1 MTNIE
6 AKELI
11 LHDRSVSIKLDA
23 NSKIKKGIIV
33 TGEYAEFH
41 GDGFKKTDVTI
52 SPKKAG
58 AIIDFKGTEISK
70 VTIEGKNVAELRGVE
85 NIKKIKYKK
94 GADPDKIVITD
105 SNGKPIGSVIT
116 PEKKEDYGNVKT
128 GKLTIHDKSIAVTLG
143 AKADVKNGVVFTG
156 EYAEFY
162 GDGFKNNTLTINPK
176 KAGAIID
183 FKGTEMLKVTIE
195 GKNVAELRG
204 TENVQE
210 FDYKKGADPDKIKF
224 PSTPENQAPVVTKS
238 FANQHVIEGETIE
251 LTLSDYFSDP
261 DGDVLTFSST
271 KGTVNQET
279 TKLTLQLE
287 VGSHIVAVTAT
298 DGTASITETFGV
310 TVEEAEVEV
319 PGDDY
324 YSDAIGKKGDV
335 LKAALHEIID
345 DHHELSYSEVW
356 DALKITDEDPTNSD
370 NVILLYSGDSRSK
383 NRNGGMVGDWNREHT
398 WAKSHGNFG
407 TSKGPG
413 TDIHHLRPSDVQV
426 NSSRGNLDFDY
437 GGTAN
442 VKNCA
447 ECKRDSDSWEPP
459 NDVKGDVARMLF
471 YMAVRYEEGDKVDLE
486 LNDRVNNG
494 SNPYHGKLSVLLEWH
509 EQDPVSEWELNRN
522 EKIEEIQGNR
532 NPFIDNPEWA
542 NDIWGEGA

>member
-1 MTNIE
+1 
-6 AKELI
+6 
-11 LHDRSVSIKLDA
+11 
-23 NSKIKKGIIV
+23 
-33 TGEYAEFH
+33 
-41 GDGFKKTDVTI
+41 
-52 SPKKAG
+52 
-58 AIIDFKGTEISK
+58 
-70 VTIEGKNVAELRGVE
+70 
-85 NIKKIKYKK
+85 
-94 GADPDKIVITD
+94 
-105 SNGKPIGSVIT
+105 
-116 PEKKEDYGNVKT
+116 
-128 GKLTIHDKSIAVTLG
+128 
-143 AKADVKNGVVFTG
+143 
-156 EYAEFY
+156 
-162 GDGFKNNTLTINPK
+162 
-176 KAGAIID
+176 
-183 FKGTEMLKVTIE
+183 MLKVTIE

-471 YMAVRYEEGDKVDLE
+471 YMAVRYEAGDKVDLE

-494 SNPYHGKLSVLLEWH
+494 SIPYHGKLSVLLEWH

-532 NPFIDNPEWA
+532 NPFIDYPEWA

>member
-1 MTNIE
+1 M
-6 AKELI
+6 
-11 LHDRSVSIKLDA
+11 
-23 NSKIKKGIIV
+23 
-33 TGEYAEFH
+33 
-41 GDGFKKTDVTI
+41 
-52 SPKKAG
+52 
-58 AIIDFKGTEISK
+58 
-70 VTIEGKNVAELRGVE
+70 
-85 NIKKIKYKK
+85 
-94 GADPDKIVITD
+94 
-105 SNGKPIGSVIT
+105 
-116 PEKKEDYGNVKT
+116 KT
-128 GKLTIHDKSIAVTLG
+128 GKLNIHDKSIAVTLG

-162 GDGFKNNTLTINPK
+162 GDGFKNNTLTIKPK

-183 FKGTEMLKVTIE
+183 FKGTGMLKVTIE
-195 GKNVAELRG
+195 GKDVAELRG

-224 PSTPENQAPVVTKS
+224 PSTPENQAPVVTQP
-238 FANQHVIEGETIE
+238 FANRHVIEGETIE

-287 VGSHIVAVTAT
+287 VGNHIVAVTAT

-310 TVEEAEVEV
+310 TVEEVEVEV

-356 DALKITDEDPTNSD
+356 DALKITDEDPNNSD

-471 YMAVRYEEGDKVDLE
+471 YMAVRYEAGDKVDLE

-494 SNPYHGKLSVLLEWH
+494 SIPYHGKLSVLLEWH
-509 EQDPVSEWELNRN
+509 EQDPVSEWEMNRN

-532 NPFIDNPEWA
+532 NPFIDHPEWA